1 MMRKTKNCDECN
13 EEEQIM
19 QSGSLKEKVW
29 NAYLADKKIILNCDI
44 DDSLIEKAVMQ
55 LFSYNHYDARMYAEN
70 PTYKPEPITIYLNS
84 NGGALDEAFSLISA
98 IEASHTP
105 VITVALG
112 KAYSAA
118 FLILLAGHARFAQ
131 QRSTLMYHQ
140 GSAGIGGEISRMIE
154 YAKHWEQ
161 GQNDVEEYVIKKTKI
176 KKKQLQQIFH
186 GKQDYYMNSTT
197 ALELGVIDGIWKY

>member
-1 MMRKTKNCDECN
+1 MKRRKSCEECDSEEHPMMGGN
-13 EEEQIM
+13 
-19 QSGSLKEKVW
+19 LKEKVW
-29 NAYLADKKIILNCDI
+29 NAYLPEKKIILNCDI
-44 DDSLIEKAVMQ
+44 DDTLIEKAVMQ
-55 LFSYNHYDARMYAEN
+55 VFSYNQYDARMLAEN
-70 PTYKPEPITIYLNS
+70 PTYTPEPVFIFINS
-84 NGGALDEAFSLISA
+84 NGGTLDDAFSLISA
-98 IEASHTP
+98 IEASNTP
-105 VITVALG
+105 IVTVALG

-131 QRSTLMYHQ
+131 QRATLMYHQ

-186 GKQDYYMNSTT
+186 GKQDYYMNTTT